1 MTEPKV
7 GGRTRKAAVSEVSPA
22 GEATPG
28 AESTAEEATA
38 ATPAKTTTRK
48 RSTKA
53 ASAKESPAAEVAE
66 SPVNGVEVKVDAASV
81 ASPPAS
87 TPPLSA
93 GEGLFSLERCVE
105 FVLRAIVQNQEALT
119 IVRKDEPDK
128 VRISVSVASE
138 DLGKV
143 IGKQGRTINAL
154 RTVVKTAAANT
165 DTQVVVDLEGKAD

>member
-1 MTEPKV
+1 VTEPKA
-7 GGRTRKAAVSEVSPA
+7 GGRTRKAAAVAPA
-22 GEATPG
+22 GAADPGTETAAEAATEAT
-28 AESTAEEATA
+28 TT
-38 ATPAKTTTRK
+38 KTTTRK
-48 RSTKA
+48 RPAKA
-53 ASAKESPAAEVAE
+53 AASKEAPAPEAHESPE
-66 SPVNGVEVKVDAASV
+66 NGVEVKVDAAPV
-81 ASPPAS
+81 AGPPTSAA
-87 TPPLSA
+87 PPSA

-128 VRISVSVASE
+128 VRISVSVAPE